1 MANFLTEMKIEIGKV
16 LKAQGIKGEV
26 KLSCYLDDSSM
37 LKNVKR
43 LYIGANTY
51 TVTHFRADG
60 AFCYVLFDGIADRN
74 TAETLRN
81 WTVYADKESVTVA
94 DDRYFIDD
102 LVGCVVT
109 LSDGKTVGTV
119 KEMLQ
124 NGAADVFVCDGEKG
138 EILFPFLKDLIVSVN
153 IDTRQIVLDSKRFGE
168 VAVYED

>member
-1 MANFLTEMKIEIGKV
+1 MKIEIGKV

-81 WTVYADKESVTVA
+81 WTVYADKESVAV
-94 DDRYFIDD
+94 DEGRYFIDD
-102 LVGCVVT
+102 LVVCAVS
-109 LSDGKTVGTV
+109 LDNGKTVGIV
-119 KEMLQ
+119 KDILQ
-124 NGAADVFVCDGEKG
+124 NGAADVFVCDCDGGEV
-138 EILFPFLKDLIVSVN
+138 LFPFLKDLVASVN
-153 IDTRQIVLDSKRFGE
+153 VASKQIVLDSKRFDE